1 MVCCT
6 ASTLGSKRIP
16 PPLLREVVP
25 IPPQTTGDETGRGVP
40 LRPGKERNRPGVDLQ
55 ADAAL
60 VRHLAGVPEQPEAGD
75 IGRGVDAARRSR
87 RLGGGAVEGQHRR
100 RGGLDVLGARFLVL
114 ERGGDDAG
122 ADRLGQ
128 EEDVAR
134 ERAGL
139 GPDLVGMDRA
149 GDDQPELRLGIGD
162 GVPAGDDRAGLGDLL
177 RRALED
183 GGDHVRRQV
192 LREPGDIEREED
204 RAAHGVD
211 VAHAVGG
218 GDGAVG
224 PGVVDDRGEEIDR
237 LHDRQIGRKAID
249 RGVVAG
255 LETDDE
261 IRVGGEGQRTQHLR
275 QGRRA
280 QFGRS
285 ASAAGERGQP
295 YLVSGLHGVVL
306 TIPEIAGVER
316 VRACW
321 R

>member
-1 MVCCT
+1 MSPASAYSSVPGRSGTAQALIRRPTPLLSAISLACPSSPKPVISVAAWT
-6 ASTLGSKRIP
+6 PPAARAVSAAARLRVSIDAVAASTSS
-16 PPLLREVVP
+16 
-25 IPPQTTGDETGRGVP
+25 
-40 LRPGKERNRPGVDLQ
+40 
-55 ADAAL
+55 
-60 VRHLAGVPEQPEAGD
+60 
-75 IGRGVDAARRSR
+75 ARAFS
-87 RLGGGAVEGQHRR
+87 L
-100 RGGLDVLGARFLVL
+100 L

-128 EEDVAR
+128 KEHVAR

-149 GDDQPELRLGIGD
+149 GDDEPELRLGIGD

-183 GGDHVRRQV
+183 GGDHLRRQV

-237 LHDRQIGRKAID
+237 LHDGQIGRKAID

-261 IRVGGEGQRTQHLR
+261 VRVGGEGQRTQYLR

-285 ASAAGERGQP
+285 ASAAGERRQP
-295 YLVSGLHGVVL
+295 YLVSGLHGDVL
-306 TIPEIAGVER
+306 TIPDT
-316 VRACW
+316 
-321 R
+321 